1 METIVTVYGPVRS
14 ATGDKTVT
22 LEWSGDT
29 VADAIA
35 AVVESYPRAEPHLY
49 DGEEIR
55 ASVRVSI
62 DGERAEFEDRV
73 PEGAS
78 LSLVPAVQGGSA
90 ERGDTNR
97 ESEQAIFQPE
107 IYVRICPPS

>member
-1 METIVTVYGPVRS
+1 METEITVYGPLRS

-49 DGEEIR
+49 DGKEIR

-62 DGERAEFEDRV
+62 DGERAEFEDRI

-90 ERGDTNR
+90 EWGDTNR
-97 ESEQAIFQPE
+97 ESE
-107 IYVRICPPS
+107 